1 MSNGNVLDLGST
13 NVALALDVDFPS
25 NVVPGPGIAI
35 DKSSATWTVSLGYPP
50 LAENTHV
57 VPTNNYYLAVY
68 DVAGVAYEKVRLD
81 TLISSATGLDTR
93 TPMGDASYIATVNDR
108 YIGIATAFTLNRTL
122 SLPPAAG
129 VPGGREIAVQ
139 DEIGTLNAQH
149 YLVVVTTGADTIDGK
164 AQRILST
171 AYGGIKLRSNGTNAW
186 NVVAGS
192 AVTPVNDSG
201 YTCNPDDHVIAFT
214 ALTAARTVTLP
225 LAANYVPGQRLIV
238 MDQAGLA
245 TSTHT
250 ITVIPQGA
258 DTINGLTSAPPINT
272 ASGFL
277 GIVCDGISKWTI
289 VDTAIGGAGTSITS
303 AQITDASPL
312 GRLLLTQATAALD
325 RTSLGSQAT
334 GDAMFLAATPAAGRA
349 VLGSGA
355 VGDAVFISATQAAA
369 QSAMGLGTMATQNAN
384 AVAITG
390 GSITGVAGLGS
401 TVTVADTPPGSP
413 AVGALWYDSA
423 GAQLYVWYNDG
434 TSSQW
439 VIATNQNLAGAY
451 LPITGGTV
459 TGPVVV
465 QGDVTMASLNGGPLA
480 GQRNRIINGDM
491 RIDQR
496 HAGAAVNALP
506 LFTTYLVDRW
516 AYLTTQAG
524 HFNAGQNLSGGGGAL
539 GLPNTIGLAV
549 ASAYTTAATDYNMLT
564 QSIEGFNISDL
575 QWGTAGALSVTL
587 SFWVYSTTVTGTH
600 SGALVNGAG
609 TLGYPFT
616 FSVPTA
622 NAWTKIAVTIPGSTT
637 GTWASDTSAGLLV
650 RFNLGSGANFLAA
663 AGAWS
668 AGNWMGATGAVN
680 LAATSGAYLYIT
692 GVQLE
697 PGTVATPFERRLYG
711 TELALCQRY
720 YQRFVS
726 TQPGAIFV
734 TNAATVVAPGI
745 VLNTMLLPVTM
756 RSAPTGSYIGTWTL
770 ANCTALTIDSSGS
783 SVRLFT
789 NATANGGVT
798 FNSPANGGFDL
809 AAEL

>member
-1 MSNGNVLDLGST
+1 VSNGNVFDLGAT

-25 NVVPGPGIAI
+25 NVNAGPGIAI
-35 DKSSATWTVSLGYPP
+35 DKSAATWTVSLGYPP
-50 LAENTHV
+50 LSENTHV
-57 VPTNNYYLAVY
+57 VPSNNFYLAVY
-68 DVAGVAYEKVRLD
+68 DVAGVMYEKVRLD

-139 DEIGTLNAQH
+139 DEIGTLTAQH
-149 YLVVVTTGADTIDGK
+149 YLVVVTTGSDTIDGK

-171 AYGGIKLRSNGTNAW
+171 AYGGIKLRSNGANAW

-192 AVTPVNDSG
+192 AITPVSDSG

-225 LAANYVPGQRLIV
+225 LAANYPPGQRLII

-245 TSTHT
+245 TATHT

-277 GIVCDGISKWTI
+277 GFVCDGISKWTI

-303 AQITDASPL
+303 SQITDASPL
-312 GRLLLTQATAALD
+312 GRLLLTQTTAALD
-325 RTSLGSQAT
+325 RASLGSQAT
-334 GDAMFLAATPAAGRA
+334 GDAMFLAATPAGGRA

-413 AVGALWYDSA
+413 AVGALWYDST

-439 VIATNQNLAGAY
+439 VVATNQNLAGAY

-465 QGDVTMASLNGGPLA
+465 QGDVTMTSQNGGPLA
-480 GQRNRIINGDM
+480 GFRNKIINGDM

-496 HAGAAVNALP
+496 NAGAAQSTPNVY
-506 LFTTYLVDRW
+506 TVDRW
-516 AYLTTQAG
+516 GRTDTLAG
-524 HFNAGQNLSGGGGAL
+524 KLNCQQYAQGPAGFTNCHGFV
-539 GLPNTIGLAV
+539 V
-549 ASAYTTAATDYNMLT
+549 ASAYAVTAGDTFYTA
-564 QSIEGFNISDL
+564 QAIEGFNIADL
-575 QWGTAGALSVTL
+575 GWGTAGAQPVTL
-587 SFWVYSTTVTGTH
+587 SFWVQSSVTGTH
-600 SGALVNGAG
+600 SGAIANGAANRA
-609 TLGYPFT
+609 YPFT
-616 FSVPTA
+616 FQIPTA
-622 NAWTKIAVTIPGSTT
+622 STWTKITVTIPGDTI
-637 GTWASDTSAGLLV
+637 GTWATDNTKGMYV

-663 AGAWS
+663 PGVWGATN
-668 AGNWMGATGAVN
+668 AVGATGAVS
-680 LAATSGAYLYIT
+680 LVATASATFNYT

-720 YQRFVS
+720 YQRYVAGS
-726 TQPGAIFV
+726 AGIAAVYVQGYNTAGAYLIQTLTFPPMRTTPTASV
-734 TNAATVVAPGI
+734 VGAAWS
-745 VLNTMLLPVTM
+745 L
-756 RSAPTGSYIGTWTL
+756 S
-770 ANCTALTIDSSGS
+770 NCTAAGITPSG
-783 SVRLFT
+783 VG
-789 NATANGGVT
+789 TAYLSAQVT
-798 FNSPANGGFDL
+798 TTAAAGFNSPGVAGTGFDL
-809 AAEL
+809 SAEL